1 MEVKYVDLIS
11 QWKDERSELMPLI
24 DSACLRGQYIGGSEI
39 ENFENAVAE
48 LCQINYS
55 VALNSGT
62 DALIFAMMSL
72 GVSRGDE
79 VITPPNSFIA
89 STAAIAHLGAVPV
102 FVDVK
107 ENQNIDPD
115 KISRAITKKTKV
127 IMPVHL
133 TGRMAEMDKIKKIAE
148 EHNLHIIE
156 DAAQSIG
163 SKYKGLPSGKWG
175 KLGCFSAHPL
185 KNLNACGDAGFVF
198 TDDKVLADKI
208 KLIRSHGLVS
218 RESASEFGWVSRMDV
233 IQAVILNYRIKKL
246 KEIIQKR
253 RNNANLYYELIDKS
267 KIFIPPESPNEYNTY
282 HTFVIQIE
290 NRDEIRRQLMER
302 GIQTNIHYPTPI
314 HLQPASYEYS
324 YKEGDFPNAE
334 NQSKK
339 ILSLPIHQY
348 LKEYQIEYVAKNL
361 NALA

>member
-133 TGRMAEMDKIKKIAE
+133 TGRMAEMDKIKK
-148 EHNLHIIE
+148 N
-156 DAAQSIG
+156 
-163 SKYKGLPSGKWG
+163 
-175 KLGCFSAHPL
+175 C
-185 KNLNACGDAGFVF
+185 
-198 TDDKVLADKI
+198 
-208 KLIRSHGLVS
+208 
-218 RESASEFGWVSRMDV
+218 
-233 IQAVILNYRIKKL
+233 
-246 KEIIQKR
+246 R
-253 RNNANLYYELIDKS
+253 R
-267 KIFIPPESPNEYNTY
+267 T
-282 HTFVIQIE
+282 
-290 NRDEIRRQLMER
+290 
-302 GIQTNIHYPTPI
+302 
-314 HLQPASYEYS
+314 
-324 YKEGDFPNAE
+324 
-334 NQSKK
+334 
-339 ILSLPIHQY
+339 
-348 LKEYQIEYVAKNL
+348 
-361 NALA
+361 